1 MSRKDFVALLR
12 FGLRAVLVFW
22 QIVGVSVMLAA
33 LAYAPIALI
42 RWIWSMAA
50 GV

>member
-22 QIVGVSVMLAA
+22 QIVGASVMLAA
-33 LAYAPIALI
+33 LIYGPMVLI
-42 RWIWSMAA
+42 RWIWLILA
-50 GV
+50 GA

>member
-12 FGLRAVLVFW
+12 FGLRAVLLFW
-22 QIVGVSVMLAA
+22 QIVGASVVLAA
-33 LAYAPIALI
+33 LIYGPIVLI
-42 RWIWSMAA
+42 QWIFSTVV